1 MGSEMCIR
9 DRAARVDRASV
20 YTCTGKPQP
29 EDVERIL
36 KSLLADDFATAF
48 ARVKEICVQ
57 HGLALIDVVSDL
69 HAYVLQLDCADK
81 LMQMQAVV
89 WLAEAEA
96 RLAAGTNEKVQL
108 AAVVGAFHAF
118 RTTLKAT

>member
-1 MGSEMCIR
+1 M
-9 DRAARVDRASV
+9 
-20 YTCTGKPQP
+20 
-29 EDVERIL
+29 
-36 KSLLADDFATAF
+36 
-48 ARVKEICVQ
+48 KEICVQ